1 MHVYISKSFPL
12 LLLLLLYMGEKM
24 TCRLVQPI
32 NLLYLSFKV
41 VFSPLTHHEMD
52 VFMGSQVKLLSF
64 PSVILL
70 SPKSFRSS
78 DWWIG

>member
-1 MHVYISKSFPL
+1 
-12 LLLLLLYMGEKM
+12 M
-24 TCRLVQPI
+24 TCRLAQPI

-52 VFMGSQVKLLSF
+52 VFMGSQLKLLSF

-70 SPKSFRSS
+70 CPKSFQGS